1 MIESDGESDDE
12 INTKTPNKD
21 KNVFDDTDEEA
32 EDEQNAIMS
41 NYKTPAKKTKTLVKT
56 PVRRSIFDSSIQ
68 SKGAPTDTSILE
80 EEIELI
86 NKANSSSESIEDDS
100 DFDHEDY
107 VTKNGVKTAHKAE
120 DTNVIVFELE
130 KTAKGAYRGKIAD
143 TENFSTNVFFVDNI
157 KKVEENLLNKTT
169 DVALHKSNMA
179 LHNKCVLLI
188 KDFHVLGPGPSS
200 LGHTSFLGPSFYK
213 ALRPG
218 VGATTPSRMKGKAW

>member
-68 SKGAPTDTSILE
+68 SKGTPTDTSILE

-107 VTKNGVKTAHKAE
+107 VTKTGVKTAHKAE

-130 KTAKGAYRGKIAD
+130 KTAKGAYRGKITD
-143 TENFSTNVFFVDNI
+143 TEKFSTNVF
-157 KKVEENLLNKTT
+157 LLPT
-169 DVALHKSNMA
+169 
-179 LHNKCVLLI
+179 
-188 KDFHVLGPGPSS
+188 
-200 LGHTSFLGPSFYK
+200 
-213 ALRPG
+213 LR
-218 VGATTPSRMKGKAW
+218 R